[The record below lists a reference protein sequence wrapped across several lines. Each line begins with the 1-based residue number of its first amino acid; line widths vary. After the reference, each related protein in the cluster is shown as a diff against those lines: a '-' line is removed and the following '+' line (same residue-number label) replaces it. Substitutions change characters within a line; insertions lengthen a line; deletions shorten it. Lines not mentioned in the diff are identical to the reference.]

1 MIPMPLRDIAAAT
14 GGMLTGD
21 PDLVIDAVGTD
32 SRRPPDGSS
41 LFVALPTDHAD
52 GHDFIEAAVAAG
64 TAAVLTRRPV
74 PTATVPVIQVT
85 DPWTA
90 LADLGVHVRRSVGPT
105 TVAVTGSVGKTTV
118 KDFAAAAIGAGRRV
132 HAARGSY
139 NNELGVPLTMLGL
152 VEDSEVLVAEVGARH
167 VGDIA
172 QLAPLL
178 APDIAVV
185 TAVAGVHLEV
195 FGSIDAVARAKAELV
210 AALGPD
216 GTAVL
221 HVADPRV
228 AAMAQAAPNVISV
241 ATDDPAADVHASE
254 VRLDRLARATAT
266 AVTPWGTTTLTLPVA
281 GRHQVLNALLALAVA
296 GHVGIDLDTAAAA
309 IAAAPVSPWRGEV
322 CVANGMTILNDA
334 YNANPTSVVA
344 SLDTLVAIER
354 TGRTMAILGVMAE
367 IGDTAEDEHLAIGR
381 TCARLGIDHVVVVG
395 DGAGGIATGAR
406 AAGIAEVS
414 VVADGDAATAV
425 VRAWLAPGD
434 VVVVKGSRVAGLE
447 QLAARL
453 VDEQVG
459 A

>member
-241 ATDDPAADVHASE
+241 ATDDPAADVHASD

-367 IGDTAEDEHLAIGR
+367 IGDTAQDEHLAIGR

-425 VRAWLAPGD
+425 ARAWLAPGD

-447 QLAARL
+447 QVAARL